1 MTKSVSTPR
10 WTRAALGGA
19 LAVAFLIGSA
29 ATGARAADEEDDAF
43 DTKFFKGMLRSFG
56 LRDGTEGGIDYRER
70 SPLVVPPSRNLP
82 PPETTSVTEKT
93 PAWPKDVDVTRAKQA
108 KADRKKPRKSI
119 EEESM
124 PELPS
129 QLGRTG
135 KATGTTPAASTKDT
149 SAPSTLSEL
158 GAKSMF
164 TWSGLWGTNR
174 DEVAKFAAE
183 PPRTSLTEPPA
194 GYRTPSPNQPYGIV
208 TPKGAKAIN
217 PMDTESL
224 RGTN

>member
-1 MTKSVSTPR
+1 MTKSVSTQR
-10 WTRAALGGA
+10 WARSALCGA
-19 LAVAFLIGSA
+19 LAVVLLIGSA
-29 ATGARAADEEDDAF
+29 ATSARANDDDDDAF
-43 DTKFFKGMLRSFG
+43 DTKFFKGMLRSLG
-56 LRDGTEGGIDYRER
+56 LRNGQEGGIDYRER

-82 PPETTSVTEKT
+82 PPETGSVAEKS
-93 PAWPKDVDVTRAKQA
+93 PAWPKDADVTRAKQA

-119 EEESM
+119 EDESM

-135 KATGTTPAASTKDT
+135 RATGQTPAASTKDPT
-149 SAPSTLSEL
+149 APSTLSEL

-174 DEVAKFAAE
+174 DEVATFATE
-183 PPRTSLTEPPA
+183 PPRNSLTEPPA
-194 GYRTPSPNQPYGIV
+194 GYRTPSPNQPYGII
-208 TPKGAKAIN
+208 TPKGAKPIN
-217 PMDTESL
+217 PLDTESM